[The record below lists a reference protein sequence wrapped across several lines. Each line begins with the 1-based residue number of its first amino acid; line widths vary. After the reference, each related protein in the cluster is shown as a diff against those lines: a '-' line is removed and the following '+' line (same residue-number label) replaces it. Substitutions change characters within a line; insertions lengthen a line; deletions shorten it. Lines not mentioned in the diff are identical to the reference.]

1 MVSRMRMERIEPP
14 PPAAPAHSE
23 LMREL
28 TLVKPSD
35 GTPIGCVFER
45 SDKVF
50 DRHLFNV
57 KPPAVQPIIR
67 AVDEG
72 SAAATA
78 GLSRGDV
85 VLSINGV
92 QGLSNLELIEV
103 LRMGEGAFE
112 IVVVAGRRIVSPA
125 AALRQDFERRAAT
138 AANGG
143 GGEQAPNGGGESVL
157 IALDDAPAPAPARAP
172 APAPAASPLDDLES
186 IFGAASVAAPPP
198 AANGNGAPPPA
209 APATAPAD
217 DWAVFDFGGGG
228 GAPAMPPPSKPEA
241 TAADDGVARLVDMG
255 FAADDA
261 SAALVAYDGDVEAA
275 VEALANARTAA
286 APEAGGGGGGGGQ
299 DDVLID
305 FG

>member
-1 MVSRMRMERIEPP
+1 MARSGAPP
-14 PPAAPAHSE
+14 RARQD
-23 LMREL
+23 L
-28 TLVKPSD
+28 
-35 GTPIGCVFER
+35 
-45 SDKVF
+45 
-50 DRHLFNV
+50 DRHLFTV

-157 IALDDAPAPAPARAP
+157 IALDDAPAPAPAPAP
-172 APAPAASPLDDLES
+172 PAPAASPLDDLES

-198 AANGNGAPPPA
+198 PANCNGAPPAA
-209 APATAPAD
+209 APTTAPAD
-217 DWAVFDFGGGG
+217 DWAVFDFGGG
-228 GAPAMPPPSKPEA
+228 APAVLPPSKPEA
-241 TAADDGVARLVDMG
+241 TATDAGVARLVDMG

-275 VEALANARTAA
+275 VEALANTRTAA
-286 APEAGGGGGGGGQ
+286 APEGEGGGE
-299 DDVLID
+299 DNVLID